1 MRDFAILLLA
11 ALLAAFATASAA
23 LWLQPKLA
31 AAERAH
37 RDRRRRVLLMD
48 RYRLRGLVA
57 LIEPYVEGAW
67 SKRLDH
73 RLYAAGSPWGGTSGS
88 EYLALGI
95 IGLAAS
101 LLAGLVLGFL
111 LKGIGWGLFFA
122 LLFALPVGAAWHVA
136 LSSTIKRRIEMT
148 WREFPFFLDTLVMTM
163 EGGATLAQ
171 AIEIYVRSNP
181 QSTFA
186 ADLSNAVNRSQAGTD
201 IIGALEETK
210 DRIIKSEIKQTMQ
223 NILTAEIEG
232 ADRLHLMRENAD
244 DMRARR
250 WEESEKMTETLRTKI
265 VLPTMLIFMSVM
277 LLILAPAFVEV
288 GNSGLF

>member
-1 MRDFAILLLA
+1 MAVLLLA
-11 ALLAAFATASAA
+11 ALLAAFTAWSAT
-23 LWLQPKLA
+23 LWLQPKLVA
-31 AAERAH
+31 ARSAH
-37 RDRRRRVLLMD
+37 RQKRDRVLLMD
-48 RYRLRGLVA
+48 RYRLRAWVA
-57 LIEPYVEGAW
+57 LIEPYCRGPF
-67 SKRLDH
+67 SKRLEDQ
-73 RLYAAGSPWGGTSGS
+73 LYAAGSPWGGTSGS
-88 EYLALGI
+88 EYLALGV
-95 IGLAAS
+95 IGIAGSVIVGLFLG
-101 LLAGLVLGFL
+101 LLLGGVGF
-111 LKGIGWGLFFA
+111 GIFFA
-122 LLFALPVGAAWHVA
+122 LLLALPIGAVWY
-136 LSSTIKRRIEMT
+136 LSIGSIIKRRREMT

-181 QSTFA
+181 QSLFA

-201 IIGALEETK
+201 MIEALEETL
-210 DRIIKSEIKQTMQ
+210 DRINVNEIKQTMQ

-250 WEESEKMTETLRTKI
+250 WEESEKLTEILKTKI
-265 VLPTMLIFMSVM
+265 VLPTMMIFMSVM